1 MLKKILLVL
10 IFLFPI
16 NSIQADIEKIKFNG
30 KIRYFS
36 TLVNDYGVNYDDTRP
51 GPVLDLHFTYPI
63 NEKLSVKSF
72 NYIINYN
79 DTNSGDETANI
90 KYNQKLGLVY
100 KLGGNIF
107 FPYGKIEHHDENPN
121 KQIDSSH
128 LGLVV
133 EQYFSK
139 DLSISVDY
147 REELSD
153 GAVTRGGVRHSEKF
167 FDLQFNKKKFVKI
180 NDRPVHL
187 KIGYAES
194 VNLRGIKTIKFVN
207 EITDKIEFNLK
218 YIDNM
223 GKGPIG
229 SNNLVQNR
237 DYLIGEIGY
246 KF

>member
-1 MLKKILLVL
+1 MKKILLAL

-16 NSIQADIEKIKFNG
+16 NSILADIEKIKFNG

-79 DTNSGDETANI
+79 DATSGDETANI

-153 GAVTRGGVRHSEKF
+153 GAVTRGGIRHSEKF
-167 FDLQFNKKKFVKI
+167 FDLQFNKKKIVKI

-229 SNNLVQNR
+229 SNNLNQNR
-237 DYLIGEIGY
+237 DYLIAEIGY

>member
-1 MLKKILLVL
+1 VKKILLAL

-16 NSIQADIEKIKFNG
+16 NSILADIEKIKFNG

-79 DTNSGDETANI
+79 DAASGDETVNTHF
-90 KYNQKLGLVY
+90 NQKLGLVY
-100 KLGGNIF
+100 KLGGTIF
-107 FPYGKIEHHDENPN
+107 FPYGKMEHHDENPK
-121 KQIDSSH
+121 KQIDNSH

-139 DLSISVDY
+139 DLSISFDY

-153 GAVTRGGVRHSEKF
+153 GAVTRGGIRHSEKF
-167 FDLQFNKKKFVKI
+167 FDLQFNKKKIVKI

-229 SNNLVQNR
+229 SNNLNQNR
-237 DYLIGEIGY
+237 DYLIAEIGY

>member
-1 MLKKILLVL
+1 VLKKILLVL

-79 DTNSGDETANI
+79 DAISGDETANI

-107 FPYGKIEHHDENPN
+107 FPYVKIEHHDENPN

-133 EQYFSK
+133 EKYFSK

-153 GAVTRGGVRHSEKF
+153 GAVTRGGIRHSEKF
-167 FDLQFNKKKFVKI
+167 FDLQFNKKNIVKI

-229 SNNLVQNR
+229 SNNLAQNR

>member
-1 MLKKILLVL
+1 MKKILLAL

-16 NSIQADIEKIKFNG
+16 NSILADIEKIKFNG

-79 DTNSGDETANI
+79 DAASGDETVNTHF
-90 KYNQKLGLVY
+90 NQKLGLVY
-100 KLGGNIF
+100 KLGGTIF
-107 FPYGKIEHHDENPN
+107 FPYGKMEHHDENPK
-121 KQIDSSH
+121 KQIDNSH

-139 DLSISVDY
+139 DLSISFDY

-153 GAVTRGGVRHSEKF
+153 GAVTRGGIRHSEKF
-167 FDLQFNKKKFVKI
+167 FDLQFNKKNFVKI

-229 SNNLVQNR
+229 SNNLNQNR
-237 DYLIGEIGY
+237 DYLIAEIGY

>member
-1 MLKKILLVL
+1 MIKFFFSVF
-10 IFLFPI
+10 FLFQI
-16 NSIQADIEKIKFNG
+16 NVVLADIEKIKFNG

-51 GPVLDLHFTYPI
+51 GPVLDLYFTYPI
-63 NEKLSVKSF
+63 NEKLTVKSF
-72 NYIINYN
+72 NYIVNYN
-79 DTNSGDETANI
+79 DATSGDETVNTH
-90 KYNQKLGLVY
+90 YNQKLGLVY
-100 KLGGNIF
+100 KSGGTIF
-107 FPYGKIEHHDENPN
+107 FPYGKVEHHDENPQ
-121 KQIDSSH
+121 KQIDNSH

-139 DLSISVDY
+139 DLSISFDY

-153 GAVTRGGVRHSEKF
+153 GAVTRSGIRHSEKF
-167 FDLQFNKKKFVKI
+167 FDLQFNKKNFVKI

-194 VNLRGIKTIKFVN
+194 FNLKGIKTIKFVN

-223 GKGPIG
+223 GKGPVG
-229 SNNLVQNR
+229 SNNLSQNR
-237 DYLIGEIGY
+237 DYLIAEIGY

>member
-1 MLKKILLVL
+1 MKKFFLSVF
-10 IFLFPI
+10 FLFQI
-16 NSIQADIEKIKFNG
+16 NIVLADIEKIKFNG

-63 NEKLSVKSF
+63 NEKLTVKSF

-79 DTNSGDETANI
+79 DATSGDETVNTHF
-90 KYNQKLGLVY
+90 NQKLGLVY
-100 KLGGNIF
+100 KLGRTIF
-107 FPYGKIEHHDENPN
+107 FPYGKMEHHDENPK
-121 KQIDSSH
+121 KQIDNSH

-139 DLSISVDY
+139 DLSISFDY

-153 GAVTRGGVRHSEKF
+153 GAVTRSGIRHSKKF
-167 FDLQFNKKKFVKI
+167 FDLQFNKKNFVKI

-229 SNNLVQNR
+229 SNNLSQNR
-237 DYLIGEIGY
+237 DYLIAEIGY

>member
-1 MLKKILLVL
+1 VKKILLAL

-16 NSIQADIEKIKFNG
+16 NSILADIEKIKFNG

-79 DTNSGDETANI
+79 DAASGDETVNTHF
-90 KYNQKLGLVY
+90 NQKLGLVY
-100 KLGGNIF
+100 KLGGTIF
-107 FPYGKIEHHDENPN
+107 FPYGKMEHHDENPK
-121 KQIDSSH
+121 KQIDNSH

-139 DLSISVDY
+139 DLSISFDY

-153 GAVTRGGVRHSEKF
+153 GAVTRGGIRHSEKF
-167 FDLQFNKKKFVKI
+167 FDLQFNKKNFVKI

-229 SNNLVQNR
+229 SNNLNQNR
-237 DYLIGEIGY
+237 DYLIAEIGY

>member
-10 IFLFPI
+10 IFLLPI

-36 TLVNDYGVNYDDTRP
+36 TLVNDSGVNYDDTRP

-79 DTNSGDETANI
+79 DATSGDQTANI

-153 GAVTRGGVRHSEKF
+153 GAVTRGGIRHSEKF
-167 FDLQFNKKKFVKI
+167 FDLQFNKKKIVKI

-218 YIDNM
+218 YIDNI

-237 DYLIGEIGY
+237 DYLIAEIGY

>member
-1 MLKKILLVL
+1 MKKFFLSVF
-10 IFLFPI
+10 FLFQI
-16 NSIQADIEKIKFNG
+16 NVVLADIEKIKFNG

-72 NYIINYN
+72 NYIVNYN
-79 DTNSGDETANI
+79 DATSGDETVNI
-90 KYNQKLGLVY
+90 HFNQKLGLVY
-100 KLGGNIF
+100 RLGGTIF
-107 FPYGKIEHHDENPN
+107 FPYGKMEHHDENPK
-121 KQIDSSH
+121 KQIDNSH

-139 DLSISVDY
+139 DLSISFDY

-153 GAVTRGGVRHSEKF
+153 GAVTKGGVRHSEKF
-167 FDLQFNKKKFVKI
+167 FDLQLNKKKIIKI
-180 NDRPVHL
+180 NGRPVHL

-194 VNLRGIKTIKFVN
+194 VNLRGIKTVKFVN
-207 EITDKIEFNLK
+207 EITDKIELNLK

-229 SNNLVQNR
+229 SNNLSQNR
-237 DYLIGEIGY
+237 DYLIAEIGY

>member
-1 MLKKILLVL
+1 M
-10 IFLFPI
+10 
-16 NSIQADIEKIKFNG
+16 
-30 KIRYFS
+30 
-36 TLVNDYGVNYDDTRP
+36 
-51 GPVLDLHFTYPI
+51 
-63 NEKLSVKSF
+63 
-72 NYIINYN
+72 
-79 DTNSGDETANI
+79 
-90 KYNQKLGLVY
+90 
-100 KLGGNIF
+100 
-107 FPYGKIEHHDENPN
+107 EHHDENPK
-121 KQIDSSH
+121 KQIDNSH

-139 DLSISVDY
+139 DLSISFDY

-153 GAVTRGGVRHSEKF
+153 GAVTRGGIKHSEKF

-180 NDRPVHL
+180 NDSPVHL

-229 SNNLVQNR
+229 SNNLSQNR
-237 DYLIGEIGY
+237 DYLIAEIGY

>member
-1 MLKKILLVL
+1 VKKILLAL

-16 NSIQADIEKIKFNG
+16 NSILADIEKIKFNG

-79 DTNSGDETANI
+79 DAASGDETVNTHF
-90 KYNQKLGLVY
+90 NQKLGLVY
-100 KLGGNIF
+100 KLGGTIF
-107 FPYGKIEHHDENPN
+107 FPYGKMEHHDENPK
-121 KQIDSSH
+121 KQIDNSH
-128 LGLVV
+128 LGLFV

-139 DLSISVDY
+139 DLSISFDY

-153 GAVTRGGVRHSEKF
+153 GAVTRGGIRHSEKF
-167 FDLQFNKKKFVKI
+167 FDLQFNKKKIVKI

-229 SNNLVQNR
+229 SNNLNQNR
-237 DYLIGEIGY
+237 DYLIAEIGY

>member
-1 MLKKILLVL
+1 MKNFFLSFF
-10 IFLFPI
+10 FLFQI
-16 NSIQADIEKIKFNG
+16 NVVLADIERIKFNG

-63 NEKLSVKSF
+63 NEKLTIKSF
-72 NYIINYN
+72 NYIVNYN
-79 DTNSGDETANI
+79 DATSGDETANI

-100 KLGGNIF
+100 KLGRTIF
-107 FPYGKIEHHDENPN
+107 FPYGKMEHHDENPK
-121 KQIDSSH
+121 KQIDNSH

-139 DLSISVDY
+139 DLSISFDY

-153 GAVTRGGVRHSEKF
+153 GAVTRSGIRHSEKF

-207 EITDKIEFNLK
+207 EISDKIEFNLK

-223 GKGPIG
+223 GKGPVG
-229 SNNLVQNR
+229 SNNLSQNR
-237 DYLIGEIGY
+237 DYLIAEIGY

>member
-79 DTNSGDETANI
+79 DATSGDETANI

-153 GAVTRGGVRHSEKF
+153 GAITRGGIRHSEKF
-167 FDLQFNKKKFVKI
+167 FDLQFNKKNFVNI

-218 YIDNM
+218 YIDNI

-229 SNNLVQNR
+229 SNNLSQNR
-237 DYLIGEIGY
+237 DYLIAEIGY

>member
-10 IFLFPI
+10 IFLLPI

-79 DTNSGDETANI
+79 DAASGDETVNTHF
-90 KYNQKLGLVY
+90 NQKLGLVY
-100 KLGGNIF
+100 KLGGTIF
-107 FPYGKIEHHDENPN
+107 FPYGKMEHHDENPK
-121 KQIDSSH
+121 KQIDNSH

-139 DLSISVDY
+139 DLSISFDY

-153 GAVTRGGVRHSEKF
+153 GAVTRGGIRHSEKF
-167 FDLQFNKKKFVKI
+167 FDLQFNKKKIVKI

-229 SNNLVQNR
+229 SNNLNQNR
-237 DYLIGEIGY
+237 DYLIAEIGY

>member
-1 MLKKILLVL
+1 MKKILLAL

-16 NSIQADIEKIKFNG
+16 NSILADIEKIKFNG

-79 DTNSGDETANI
+79 DAASGDETVNTHF
-90 KYNQKLGLVY
+90 NQKLGLVY
-100 KLGGNIF
+100 KLGGTIF
-107 FPYGKIEHHDENPN
+107 FPYGKMEHHDENPK
-121 KQIDSSH
+121 KQIDNSH

-139 DLSISVDY
+139 DLSISFDY

-153 GAVTRGGVRHSEKF
+153 GAVTRGGIRHSEKF
-167 FDLQFNKKKFVKI
+167 FDLQFNKKKIVKI

-229 SNNLVQNR
+229 SNNLNQNR
-237 DYLIGEIGY
+237 DYLIAEIGY

>member
-1 MLKKILLVL
+1 MKKILLVF

-16 NSIQADIEKIKFNG
+16 NYIQADIEKIKFNG

-79 DTNSGDETANI
+79 DATSGDETANI

-153 GAVTRGGVRHSEKF
+153 GAFARGDVRHSEKF
-167 FDLQFNKKKFVKI
+167 FDLQFNKKNFVKI

-229 SNNLVQNR
+229 SNNLGQNR

>member
-1 MLKKILLVL
+1 MKKILLAL

-16 NSIQADIEKIKFNG
+16 NSILADIEKIKFNG

-63 NEKLSVKSF
+63 NEKLTVKSF
-72 NYIINYN
+72 NYIVNYN
-79 DTNSGDETANI
+79 DATSGDETVNTHF
-90 KYNQKLGLVY
+90 NQKLGLVY
-100 KLGGNIF
+100 KLGGTIF
-107 FPYGKIEHHDENPN
+107 FPYGKMEHHDENPK
-121 KQIDSSH
+121 KQIDNSH
-128 LGLVV
+128 LGLFV

-139 DLSISVDY
+139 DLSISFDY

-153 GAVTRGGVRHSEKF
+153 GAVTRGGIRHSEKF
-167 FDLQFNKKKFVKI
+167 FDLQFNKKKIVKI

-229 SNNLVQNR
+229 SNNLAQNR
-237 DYLIGEIGY
+237 DYLIAEIGY

>member
-1 MLKKILLVL
+1 MKNFFLSVF
-10 IFLFPI
+10 FLFQI
-16 NSIQADIEKIKFNG
+16 NVVLADIEKIKFNG

-51 GPVLDLHFTYPI
+51 GPVLDLYFTYPI
-63 NEKLSVKSF
+63 NEKLTVKSF
-72 NYIINYN
+72 NYIVNYN
-79 DTNSGDETANI
+79 DATSGDETVNTH
-90 KYNQKLGLVY
+90 YNQKLGLVY
-100 KLGGNIF
+100 KSGGTIF
-107 FPYGKIEHHDENPN
+107 FPYGKMEHHDENPK
-121 KQIDSSH
+121 KQIDNSH

-153 GAVTRGGVRHSEKF
+153 GAVVRGIRHSEKF
-167 FDLQFNKKKFVKI
+167 FDLNFNKKNFVKI
-180 NDRPVHL
+180 NDRPIHL

-223 GKGPIG
+223 GKGPVG
-229 SNNLVQNR
+229 SNNLSQNR
-237 DYLIGEIGY
+237 DYLIAEIGY

>member
-1 MLKKILLVL
+1 MKKFFFSLF
-10 IFLFPI
+10 FLFQL
-16 NSIQADIEKIKFNG
+16 NVVLADIEKIKFNG

-79 DTNSGDETANI
+79 DATSGDETANI
-90 KYNQKLGLVY
+90 KYNQKLGIVY

-167 FDLQFNKKKFVKI
+167 FDLQFNKKEFVKI

-194 VNLRGIKTIKFVN
+194 FNLRGIKTIKFVN

-229 SNNLVQNR
+229 SNNLSQNR

>member
-1 MLKKILLVL
+1 VLKKILLVL

-79 DTNSGDETANI
+79 DATSGDETANI

-107 FPYGKIEHHDENPN
+107 FPYGKIEYHDENPN

-133 EQYFSK
+133 EKYFSK

-153 GAVTRGGVRHSEKF
+153 GAVTRGGIRHSEKF
-167 FDLQFNKKKFVKI
+167 FDLQFNKKNFLKI

-229 SNNLVQNR
+229 SNNLAQNR

>member
-1 MLKKILLVL
+1 MKKFFLSVF
-10 IFLFPI
+10 FLFQI
-16 NSIQADIEKIKFNG
+16 NIVLADIEKIKFNG

-63 NEKLSVKSF
+63 NEKLTVKSF

-79 DTNSGDETANI
+79 DATSGDETVNTHF
-90 KYNQKLGLVY
+90 NQKLGLVY
-100 KLGGNIF
+100 KLGRTIF
-107 FPYGKIEHHDENPN
+107 FPYGKMEHHDENPK
-121 KQIDSSH
+121 KQIDNSH

-139 DLSISVDY
+139 DLSISFDY

-153 GAVTRGGVRHSEKF
+153 GAVTRSGIRHSEKF
-167 FDLQFNKKKFVKI
+167 FDLQFNKKNFVKI

-207 EITDKIEFNLK
+207 EITDKIELNLK

-229 SNNLVQNR
+229 SNNLSQNR
-237 DYLIGEIGY
+237 DYLIAEIGY

>member
-1 MLKKILLVL
+1 MKKILLAL

-16 NSIQADIEKIKFNG
+16 NSILADIEKIKFNG

-79 DTNSGDETANI
+79 DATSGDETANI

-153 GAVTRGGVRHSEKF
+153 GAVTRGGIRHSEKF
-167 FDLQFNKKKFVKI
+167 FDLQFNKKNFLKI

-229 SNNLVQNR
+229 SNNLAQNR